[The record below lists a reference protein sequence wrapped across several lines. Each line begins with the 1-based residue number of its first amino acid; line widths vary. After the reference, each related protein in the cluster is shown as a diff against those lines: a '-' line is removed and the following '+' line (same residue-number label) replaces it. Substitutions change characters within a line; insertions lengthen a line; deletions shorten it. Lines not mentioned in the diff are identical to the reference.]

1 MSPVSLASLLMMQW
15 WYFANSV
22 VAVEQLVDV
31 GELVVVAALELVV
44 EELGIERFV
53 AACVP

>member
-1 MSPVSLASLLMMQW
+1 MMQW

-22 VAVEQLVDV
+22 VAGEQLVGV
-31 GELVVVAALELVV
+31 GESVVVAALELVV

-53 AACVP
+53 VACVP